1 MTSTSW
7 SEVTD
12 LLLTGTGDTLLMV
25 ALSTLIAALLGVPL
39 GVWLYVSGPG
49 GLSPQP
55 LVHRVL
61 GAIVDFGRSLPF
73 IVLLVAI
80 LPLTRLIVGTG
91 IGTQAAIV
99 PLAVGAIPFLGRLV
113 QNALREVQVTVVE
126 AAITT
131 GASRLRIIGSV
142 LLRETAPA
150 LINAIGVTAVALIG
164 YSAMAGVVSGGGLG
178 EVAVRYGYQ
187 RYDNRVLFSAVVALG
202 VLVLLIQLVFD
213 LLARATDRRRQVT
226 T

>member
-1 MTSTSW
+1 MTSTPW
-7 SEVTD
+7 SQVGD
-12 LLLTGTGDTLLMV
+12 LLLTGLAETLWMV
-25 ALSTLIAALLGVPL
+25 GLSTFVAALLGVPL

-55 LVHRVL
+55 AVHRVL
-61 GAIVDFGRSLPF
+61 GAVVDFGRSLPF

-80 LPLTRLIVGTG
+80 LPLTRLLVGTG
-91 IGTQAAIV
+91 IGTEAAIV

-113 QNALREVQVTVVE
+113 QNALREVEVTVVE
-126 AAITT
+126 AAVTT

-150 LINAIGVTAVALIG
+150 LINSVGVTAVALIG

-187 RYDNRVLFSAVVALG
+187 RYDNRVLFSAVLALG
-202 VLVLLIQLVFD
+202 VLVLLIQLLFD
-213 LLARATDRRRQVT
+213 RAARATDRRRHVSA
-226 T
+226 